1 MADYTD
7 YSRLL
12 DYCQTSRQVE
22 IIKSLTVTSNQRLT
36 GEALGT
42 TRQNIND
49 IVACIKKNAER
60 RGDLGKLK
68 DQGLVPDG
76 YFAETSVQRRW
87 DEELQQMV
95 VVSDWTK
102 SRREKSDKEEN
113 SFKEFI
119 EGLTSEIKRAK
130 PTKNR
135 KTQNDQ
141 LASAIV
147 FGDAHLGMLAHAI
160 QTLAEDY
167 DLEKGT
173 ADIRAAIDYC
183 VECAPISQE
192 GWFINVGDLMHFDNT
207 RNETTNGTKQDGS
220 ATHSQVMRAAGSLI
234 RYCIDKM
241 LTKFNT
247 VRVVNARG
255 NHDNDSASALNM
267 IIEVTYEN
275 EPRVTVLGNDSK
287 FNFIEFGKCL
297 IGINHGDKINHTR
310 LSGVMTKLM
319 APAWGRTTFRRWI
332 TGHIHHKQVIETD
345 AGVTIE
351 SFHTLAPTEI
361 WHADSGYGA
370 ERRVTM
376 ITYHKEFGE
385 VNRMSPSVE
394 MVRELAA

>member
-1 MADYTD
+1 MTD
-7 YSRLL
+7 YSGLM
-12 DYCQTSRQVE
+12 DYCETPRQIEIVTSLIVTCSQNRTAKDLGTSRQNVGE
-22 IIKSLTVTSNQRLT
+22 IVSKL
-36 GEALGT
+36 
-42 TRQNIND
+42 
-49 IVACIKKNAER
+49 KKAAQR
-60 RGDLGKLK
+60 RGDLGVMK
-68 DQGLVPDG
+68 DQGLVPNG
-76 YFAETSVQRRW
+76 FYAETSVQRRW
-87 DEELQQMV
+87 DAELQQMV

-102 SRREKSDKEEN
+102 SRREKEEKDADF
-113 SFKEFI
+113 FKEFI
-119 EGLTSEIKRAK
+119 EGLSSEIKKAK
-130 PTKNR
+130 PAKPH
-135 KTQNDQ
+135 KPQNDQ

-167 DLEKGT
+167 DLTKGT

-183 VECAPISQE
+183 VDCAPMSEE
-192 GWFINVGDLMHFDNT
+192 GWFINVGDLMHFDSS

-247 VRVVNARG
+247 VRVINARG
-255 NHDNDSASALNM
+255 NHDNDSAVALNM
-267 IIEVTYEN
+267 IIEVVYEN

-310 LSGVMTKLM
+310 LSGVMTRLM
-319 APAWGRTTFRRWI
+319 APAWGRTKFRRWI

-351 SFHTLAPTEI
+351 SFHTLAPAEI

-376 ITYHKEFGE
+376 ITYHKEHGE

-394 MVRELAA
+394 MVRQLAA

>member
-1 MADYTD
+1 MTD
-7 YSRLL
+7 YSGLM
-12 DYCQTSRQVE
+12 DYCETPRQVE
-22 IIKSLTVTSNQRLT
+22 IVTSLTTTFSQAETARKLGTSKQNVSEIIARLKRSAQKR
-36 GEALGT
+36 GALG
-42 TRQNIND
+42 
-49 IVACIKKNAER
+49 VMKS
-60 RGDLGKLK
+60 
-68 DQGLVPDG
+68 QGLVPEG
-76 YFAETSVQRRW
+76 YYAETSVQRRW
-87 DEELQQMV
+87 DSELEQMV

-102 SRREKSDKEEN
+102 SRKEKQEKDTEFIKD
-113 SFKEFI
+113 FI
-119 EGLTSEIKRAK
+119 EGVATEIKKAK
-130 PTKNR
+130 PLKSH
-135 KTQNDQ
+135 KPQNDQ

-173 ADIRAAIDYC
+173 TDIRAAIDYC
-183 VECAPISQE
+183 VDCAPPSEE
-192 GWFINVGDLMHFDNT
+192 GWFINVGDLIHFDT
-207 RNETTNGTKQDGS
+207 SKNETTNGTKQDGS

-255 NHDNDSASALNM
+255 NHDNDSAIALNM
-267 IIEVTYEN
+267 IIEVVYEN
-275 EPRVTVLGNDSK
+275 EPRVIVLANDSK

-297 IGINHGDKINHTR
+297 IGINHGDKINHSR
-310 LSGVMTKLM
+310 LSGVMTRLM
-319 APAWGRTTFRRWI
+319 APAWGRTKFRRWI

-376 ITYHKEFGE
+376 ITYHKEHGE

-394 MVRELAA
+394 MVRQLAA

>member
-1 MADYTD
+1 MTD

-12 DYCQTSRQVE
+12 DYCQTPRQVE
-22 IIKSLTVTSNQRLT
+22 IVTSLCETSSQRLT
-36 GEALGT
+36 GKLLGT
-42 TRQNIND
+42 SHQNVNE
-49 IVACIKKNAER
+49 VVMLVKKYAQR
-60 RGDLGKLK
+60 RGDLGILK
-68 DQGLVPDG
+68 DQGLVPAG

-87 DEELQQMV
+87 DPELEQMV

-102 SRREKSDKEEN
+102 SRKEKTDKDEEA
-113 SFKEFI
+113 FKEFI
-119 EGLTSEIKRAK
+119 GGLTSEIKRAK
-130 PTKNR
+130 PLKKR
-135 KTQNDQ
+135 KAQNDQ

-160 QTLAEDY
+160 QTLAENY

-183 VECAPISQE
+183 VKCAPISEE
-192 GWFINVGDLMHFDNT
+192 GWFINVGDLLHFDSS
-207 RNETTNGTKQDGS
+207 RNETTNGTKQDAS
-220 ATHSQVMRAAGSLI
+220 ATHSQVMRAAGTLI

-247 VRVVNARG
+247 VRVINARG
-255 NHDNDSASALNM
+255 NHDNDSAVALNM
-267 IIEVTYEN
+267 IIEVAYEN
-275 EPRVTVLGNDSK
+275 EPRVEVLGNDSK

-297 IGINHGDKINHTR
+297 IGINHGDKINHSR
-310 LSGVMTKLM
+310 LAGVMTKLM

-351 SFHTLAPTEI
+351 SFHTLAPAEI

-376 ITYHKEFGE
+376 ITYHREFGE

-394 MVRELAA
+394 MVRQLAA